1 MANGS
6 NGTDRNGR
14 RRVVITGMGTINPLG
29 HTVREYWDAA
39 LAGKSGVD
47 WLTQVDSANY
57 NTHIAG
63 EVKGFVP
70 EEYIDRKEARRMA
83 RFSQLALA
91 AAHEAIA
98 GANYDIAAGDP
109 YRVGVIFGNG
119 MGGYPDTDK
128 AVKDIVRKGGNRMD
142 PFYMVKMLPN
152 MAAAQVA
159 MKHGAKGYNSTISTA
174 CASAGNA
181 MGEALE
187 MIRYGR
193 ADVMLTGGTE
203 AGLSELGLAA
213 FQVMK
218 ALSTNNDP
226 PSGASRPFDA
236 KRDGFVSSEGAAVF
250 VIEALEHAKRRGAP
264 ILAELAGYGCTSD
277 AHHVVVP
284 VEDGETTAACMTL
297 ALEDAGVRP
306 EDVDYVNAHGTS
318 TQMNDKYETVAIKR
332 ALGEVAYQ
340 IPISSTKSLIGHT
353 LGASAAIEAVACVQ
367 SILTGWVHPTIN
379 QEYPDPDCDLDYV
392 PNQSRQVG
400 EINVVLKNSF
410 GFGGQNACLV
420 FKKYVE

>member
-1 MANGS
+1 MN
-6 NGTDRNGR
+6 NGTNGNGR
-14 RRVVITGMGTINPLG
+14 ARVVITGMGTINPLG
-29 HTVREYWDAA
+29 HTVAEFWDAA
-39 LAGKSGVD
+39 LAGTSGVD

-57 NTHIAG
+57 ATHIAG
-63 EVKGFVP
+63 EVKNFVP
-70 EEYIDRKEARRMA
+70 EDYIDRKEARRMA
-83 RFSQLALA
+83 RFSQLALGA
-91 AAHEAIA
+91 SKEAFATSGLQIA
-98 GANYDIAAGDP
+98 DEDP
-109 YRVGVIFGNG
+109 YRVGVLFGNG

-128 AVKDIVRKGGNRMD
+128 AVKDIVQKGGNRMD

-159 MKHGAKGYNSTISTA
+159 MRYGAKGYNATISTA
-174 CASAGNA
+174 CASAANA

-187 MIRYGR
+187 MIRAGR
-193 ADVMLTGGTE
+193 ADVMITGGSE

-250 VIEALEHAKRRGAP
+250 IIESLEHAKRRDAP

-297 ALEDAGVRP
+297 ALADAGVRP
-306 EDVDYVNAHGTS
+306 EEVDHVNAHATS
-318 TQMNDKYETVAIKR
+318 TQMNDKYETIALKR

-340 IPISSTKSLIGHT
+340 IPISATKSLIGHT
-353 LGASAAIEAVACVQ
+353 LGASAAIESVACVQ
-367 SILTGWVHPTIN
+367 SILTGRVHPTIN

-392 PNQSRQVG
+392 PNAARDADVK
-400 EINVVLKNSF
+400 VVLKNSF

-420 FKKYVE
+420 FRKYAD

>member
-1 MANGS
+1 MDNGANA
-6 NGTDRNGR
+6 GTQGR
-14 RRVVITGMGTINPLG
+14 RRAVITGMGTINPLG
-29 HTVREYWDAA
+29 NTVAEFWDAA

-47 WLTQVDSANY
+47 WLTQVDSSKY
-57 NTHIAG
+57 DSHIAG

-70 EEYIDRKEARRMA
+70 ENFIDRKEARRMA

-91 AAHEAIA
+91 AAHEAI
-98 GANYDIAAGDP
+98 GASAIDLASIDP
-109 YRVGVIFGNG
+109 YRIGVLFGNG
-119 MGGYPDTDK
+119 MGGYPDTDQ
-128 AVKDIVRKGGNRMD
+128 AVKDIVRTEGKRID

-159 MKHGAKGYNSTISTA
+159 MTYGAKGYNATISTA

-187 MIRYGR
+187 MIRAGR

-213 FQVMK
+213 FQVMR
-218 ALSTNNDP
+218 ALSTSNDP
-226 PSGASRPFDA
+226 PQAASRPFDA

-250 VIEALEHAKRRGAP
+250 VLESLEHAQARGAT

-284 VEDGETTAACMTL
+284 VEDGETTAAAMTL
-297 ALEDAGVRP
+297 ALADAGATAG
-306 EDVDYVNAHGTS
+306 DVDYVNAHGTS
-318 TQMNDKYETVAIKR
+318 TQMNDKYETVAMKR
-332 ALGEVAYQ
+332 ALGEFAYQ
-340 IPISSTKSLIGHT
+340 VPISSTKSQIGHT
-353 LGASAAIEAVACVQ
+353 LGASAAIESVVCVQ
-367 SILTGWVHPTIN
+367 SILTGHVPPTIN

-392 PNQSRQVG
+392 PNESRDVG
-400 EINVVLKNSF
+400 DVRVVLKNSF

-420 FKKYVE
+420 FRKFEA

>member
-1 MANGS
+1 MANAS
-6 NGTDRNGR
+6 NGNGR
-14 RRVVITGMGTINPLG
+14 RKVVITGMGTLNPLG
-29 HTVREYWDAA
+29 NSVPEFWEGA

-47 WLTQVDSANY
+47 WLTQVDSTGY
-57 NTHIAG
+57 ETHIAG
-63 EVKGFVP
+63 EVKNFAP

-91 AAHEAIA
+91 ASIEAFKMAQLDPRAIE
-98 GANYDIAAGDP
+98 DP
-109 YRVGVIFGNG
+109 YRVGVLFGNG

-128 AVKDIVRKGGNRMD
+128 AVKDIVQKGGRRVD

-159 MKHGAKGYNSTISTA
+159 MTHGLKGYNATISTA

-187 MIRYGR
+187 MIRSGR
-193 ADVMLTGGTE
+193 ADMMITGGTE

-218 ALSTNNDP
+218 ALSTNNEP

-250 VIEALEHAKRRGAP
+250 VIETEESAKKRGAAV
-264 ILAELAGYGCTSD
+264 LAELAGYGCTSD

-284 VEDGETTAACMTL
+284 VEDGETTAMAMTL
-297 ALEDAGVRP
+297 ALADAGVKP
-306 EDVDYVNAHGTS
+306 EEIDYVNAHGTS
-318 TQMNDKYETVAIKR
+318 TQMNDKYETIAMKR
-332 ALGEVAYQ
+332 ALGEYAYQ
-340 IPISSTKSLIGHT
+340 VPISSTKSQIGHT
-353 LGASAAIEAVACVQ
+353 LGASAAIESVVAVQ
-367 SILTGWVHPTIN
+367 SILTGWVPPTIN

-392 PNQSRQVG
+392 PNKSREVG
-400 EINVVLKNSF
+400 DIKVVLKNSF

-420 FKKYVE
+420 FRKYEG

>member
-1 MANGS
+1 MDNGANA
-6 NGTDRNGR
+6 GTQGR
-14 RRVVITGMGTINPLG
+14 RRAVITGMGTINPLG
-29 HTVREYWDAA
+29 NTVAEFWDAA

-47 WLTQVDSANY
+47 WLTQVDSSKY
-57 NTHIAG
+57 DSHIAG

-70 EEYIDRKEARRMA
+70 ENFIDRKEARRMA

-91 AAHEAIA
+91 AAHEAI
-98 GANYDIAAGDP
+98 GASAIDLASIDP
-109 YRVGVIFGNG
+109 YRIGVLFGNG
-119 MGGYPDTDK
+119 MGGYPDTDQ
-128 AVKDIVRKGGNRMD
+128 AVKDIVRTEGKRID

-159 MKHGAKGYNSTISTA
+159 MTYGAKGYNATISTA
-174 CASAGNA
+174 CASPGNA

-187 MIRYGR
+187 MIRAGR

-213 FQVMK
+213 FQVMR
-218 ALSTNNDP
+218 ALSTSNDP
-226 PSGASRPFDA
+226 PQAASRPFDA

-250 VIEALEHAKRRGAP
+250 VLESLEHAQARGAT

-284 VEDGETTAACMTL
+284 VEDGETTAAAMTL
-297 ALEDAGVRP
+297 ALADAGATAG
-306 EDVDYVNAHGTS
+306 DVDYVNAHGTS
-318 TQMNDKYETVAIKR
+318 TQMNDKYETVAMKR
-332 ALGEVAYQ
+332 ALGEFAYQ
-340 IPISSTKSLIGHT
+340 VPISSTKSQIGHT
-353 LGASAAIEAVACVQ
+353 LGASAAIESVVCVQ
-367 SILTGWVHPTIN
+367 SILTGHVPPTIN

-392 PNQSRQVG
+392 PNESRDVG
-400 EINVVLKNSF
+400 DVRVVLKNSF

-420 FKKYVE
+420 FRKFEA